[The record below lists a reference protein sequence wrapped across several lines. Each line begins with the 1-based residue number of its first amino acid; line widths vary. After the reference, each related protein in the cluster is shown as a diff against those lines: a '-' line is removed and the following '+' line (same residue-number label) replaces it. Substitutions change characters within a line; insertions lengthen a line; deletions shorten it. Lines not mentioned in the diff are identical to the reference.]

1 MKKKLLVAL
10 ISAALVVTSVMPASA
25 AVIENQGETN
35 GNTVATVENT
45 AEDAE
50 NTAENAE
57 ISADEV
63 KNISIKAK
71 VTGTAYN
78 KVKVTWE
85 LSEKLDGYAVYR
97 AASKSGKYALK
108 KTTTG
113 TSYIG
118 SVAYGKTYYYKVRG
132 YKVINGEKVYTK
144 YSSPARAKGKIAS
157 PEKITAVSADV
168 NKIKISWSKVSG
180 VDGYKLY
187 SATSK
192 SGKYNLIYAGTKT
205 SYIKKSPCEKKV
217 YFKVVAYKKINGKTH
232 FSKYSKVVS
241 GAAGVNSWT
250 ADRLQKDIVSWLSGK
265 GYKVNIVNM
274 GKLYGTGDDW
284 YISNRPETSGYY
296 YRDYESE
303 LKSIK
308 KDVLKEVKEWEDYY
322 KEYGKELA
330 SYDFAIAIEVKDA
343 INPYGV
349 SLDGA
354 WVYITDGSEV
364 EYNYLLSEE
373 QIAQYRKEI
382 LKLINIE
389 RAKAGL
395 SAVTLNNALS
405 EMAQVKVKE
414 FDELGYWDHVS
425 PVYGRATEM
434 AKQFGIT
441 DKGCYEI
448 LVRGAYDANA
458 AMKAWMNSEP
468 HRNIIL
474 NAGGWSKYPFSQIGI
489 GVYATKQTGYM
500 FWAVEF
506 IQ

>member
-57 ISADEV
+57 ILADEV

-132 YKVINGEKVYTK
+132 YKVIDGEKVYTK
-144 YSSPARAKGKIAS
+144 YSSPASAKGKIAS
-157 PEKITAVSADV
+157 PEKITAVSAAG

-192 SGKYNLIYAGTKT
+192 SGKYNLIYAGTKA

-250 ADRLQKDIVSWLSGK
+250 ADRMQKDIVSWLSGK
-265 GYKVNIVNM
+265 GYTVRVVD
-274 GKLYGTGDDW
+274 LGDD
-284 YISNRPETSGYY
+284 YHQSVLPKAGGNYF
-296 YRDYESE
+296 YEYEAE
-303 LKSIK
+303 LKEAK
-308 KDVLKEVKEWEDYY
+308 KDVLAYVKALEKGY
-322 KEYGKELA
+322 KEGDPNMV
-330 SYDFAIAIEVKDA
+330 SYKFIIDIDVVDA
-343 INPYGV
+343 VNSYGV
-349 SLDGA
+349 ALDCA
-354 WVYITDGSEV
+354 NIFVTDGSDV

-373 QIAQYRKEI
+373 QIAQYTAKVLE
-382 LKLINIE
+382 LVNQE
-389 RAKAGL
+389 RVKAGVAPLVINNKL
-395 SAVTLNNALS
+395 SKMAQIKAEDIFEHDYWDHTSPIYGSPS
-405 EMAQVKVKE
+405 EMAK
-414 FDELGYWDHVS
+414 
-425 PVYGRATEM
+425 A
-434 AKQFGIT
+434 FGIT
-441 DKGCYEI
+441 DKGCGEN
-448 LVRGAYDANA
+448 LCWFADTPEEAVTSWMGSEGHKAN
-458 AMKAWMNSEP
+458 
-468 HRNIIL
+468 IL
-474 NAGGWSKYPFSQIGI
+474 NPKYTQIGL
-489 GVYATKQTGYM
+489 GVYSSKQYDSKV
-500 FWAVEF
+500 WVQEF
-506 IQ
+506 IR